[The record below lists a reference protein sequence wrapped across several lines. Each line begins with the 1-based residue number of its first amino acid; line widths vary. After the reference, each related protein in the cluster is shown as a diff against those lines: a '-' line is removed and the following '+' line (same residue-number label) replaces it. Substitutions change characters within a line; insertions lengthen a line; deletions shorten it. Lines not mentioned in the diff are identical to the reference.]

1 MPAAHAFAADVVEL
15 RLQRDYLDLSTPT
28 DPFSP
33 LYSYHESMATD
44 RYSLPDDE
52 VKQQLSMYN
61 AHA

>member
-15 RLQRDYLDLSTPT
+15 RLQRDYLDFSTPT

-33 LYSYHESMATD
+33 LYSYHESMAMTD
-44 RYSLPDDE
+44 IPFWTMKSNNNNL
-52 VKQQLSMYN
+52 YN

>member
-15 RLQRDYLDLSTPT
+15 RLQRDYLDFSTPPT
-28 DPFSP
+28 HSP

-44 RYSLPDDE
+44 RYSLLDDE
-52 VKQQLSMYN
+52 VKQQKLSLYN